1 MRYLSKRLL
10 ALKVPKNSNFH
21 HESLYHLN
29 VHVLKVWKIQNC
41 ALKLLRIHSCQLIRL
56 DSCLDLF
63 FPDEQVALVNF
74 ELDVPPGLEY
84 LPHRIPVQIIDK
96 EIMAEAQFL
105 AQQRNYWPSG
115 FL

>member
-1 MRYLSKRLL
+1 MNYD
-10 ALKVPKNSNFH
+10 P
-21 HESLYHLN
+21 
-29 VHVLKVWKIQNC
+29 I
-41 ALKLLRIHSCQLIRL
+41 
-56 DSCLDLF
+56 